1 MYSMKRVLFIIGCVL
16 FFWCLLLFV
25 VAAFAALS
33 DGSFGRDTV
42 VKSLNMGVYLHTVLF
57 FVGTYL
63 ISNNAPGDK

>member
-16 FFWCLLLFV
+16 FFWCLLIFV
-25 VAAFAALS
+25 VVTYYNLS
-33 DGSFGRDTV
+33 DGSFARDTV
-42 VKSLNMGVYLHTVLF
+42 VNRLNMFLYMHTVLF